1 MLIDNEIK
9 DDVYIKLMN
18 YIFDKCE
25 IFSLFNLGD
34 YHAKSTKKS
43 LDIIFSTENYT
54 VDDIMK
60 NYSDEFLNMVY
71 EKFKDNE
78 QIFDKP
84 RFFNS
89 KIEEENYKRAFT
101 SNKIKIFYY
110 NQIKT
115 KWLQDNKDSMIYNQ
129 KKYYYTD
136 DDGIDYY
143 SDIYYFHLTSKFRQ
157 EIISKKSIYNWQY
170 PNSLLEDI
178 CFFKS
183 NGDCWLKSVAHEN
196 LCWINCE
203 SKEEYEYLKSIGIKF
218 HDKEFKP
225 IKMDKWKYNDG
236 NKQ

>member
-9 DDVYIKLMN
+9 DDVYMKLM
-18 YIFDKCE
+18 
-25 IFSLFNLGD
+25 D
-34 YHAKSTKKS
+34 Y
-43 LDIIFSTENYT
+43 
-54 VDDIMK
+54 
-60 NYSDEFLNMVY
+60 
-71 EKFKDNE
+71 
-78 QIFDKP
+78 IFDKP
-84 RFFNS
+84 RVFNS
-89 KIEEENYKRAFT
+89 QIEEENYKRAFT

-143 SDIYYFHLTSKFRQ
+143 SDIYYFQLTSKLRQ

-183 NGDCWLKSVAHEN
+183 NGDCWLKSIAHEN

-225 IKMDKWKYNDG
+225 TKMDKWEYGDG